1 MAGKRFHGLAALLAG
16 AAMVA
21 LPMPALAQ
29 SDQTYQFD
37 LQAQDLGDALRSIA
51 AKAGWELYA
60 SAEDVNGIPA
70 PRLEGALTARQ
81 AIERLLVGTN
91 LRARFRDG
99 AVIIRGRS
107 AAIAA
112 ADDEATDSEIVVTG
126 SLIRGADIPSARITV
141 SRSDIENAGQSDLG
155 EVVRNIPQNFS
166 GGQNPG
172 VGFGAGQLN
181 TNLNSASHLNL
192 RGLGSDATLTLL
204 NGHRLPYDGAFG
216 GVDISAIPVEAVERI
231 EIVPDGSSAQY
242 GSDAVAGVA
251 NIILRRDF
259 TGLKTSAR
267 IGGSTDG
274 GNFQQGADV
283 VGGTSWA
290 SGNLIAAYH
299 FAHNSAIYARQRSYT
314 DSLAPGNSL
323 YPSIRQHAVTISGRQ
338 TMAPGIEFKI
348 DGLYSNR
355 RSIITSGSLGN
366 AGLTES
372 RYAPTTKTFSI
383 IPAIDVD
390 LGGQWMAKASLA
402 YGKDDSRYNRLFNQP
417 GIAGTVTSGC
427 YCNTTLT
434 TELVIDGPLFS
445 LPAGDLRVAIGGG
458 YRSSSMRY
466 SRDENEGLVAAFDAS
481 RKSHYLFGE
490 AQLPVI
496 GPEQSVPLV
505 RRLTITAAARYEN
518 YPGMASVT
526 TPKLGAVLEPN
537 RNLTIKAS
545 WGRSFKAPTLYQ
557 QHVGYE
563 VYLLPANWYVPAAS
577 GTIFYA
583 SGGNPDLEPERARSW
598 SAGFEFHPQ
607 ALEGFR
613 FGASYFNVRYRD
625 RVARPI
631 IGSIASAFSQPG
643 YASLLNYSPST
654 ELLDRLA
661 AGSLYALTNYTDGP
675 FDPANVF
682 VLVDNRNLNLA
693 RQDIEGV
700 DINTSVRFSI
710 SPDQNIGLTGSATY
724 LKSDQQLT
732 PLLPR
737 TQLAGVIFN
746 PPHWRGRL
754 GASWEA
760 RRFNVSMF
768 ANYTGSVTDNR
779 FLPSSSVDSI
789 LTFDLTARVDIGN
802 SSSRSPALTL
812 TIVANNMFNAKP
824 DIIRVTGSTD
834 TPYDSTNY
842 SATGRFLGLAVSRSW

>member
-1 MAGKRFHGLAALLAG
+1 MAEKRFHELAALLAG
-16 AAMVA
+16 AAMAA

-37 LQAQDLGDALRSIA
+37 LQAQDLGDALRSVA

-60 SAEDVNGIPA
+60 SAEDVNGVPA
-70 PRLEGALTARQ
+70 PRLEGELTARQ
-81 AIERLLVGTN
+81 AIERLLADTN

-99 AVIIRGRS
+99 AVIIRGRT
-107 AAIAA
+107 AAIVTAG
-112 ADDEATDSEIVVTG
+112 DEAADSEIVVTG

-181 TNLNSASHLNL
+181 SNLNSASHLNL

-283 VGGTSWA
+283 VGGTSWT

-314 DSLAPGNSL
+314 DALAPGNSL
-323 YPSIRQHAVTISGRQ
+323 YPSIRQHAVTMSGRQ
-338 TMAPGIEFKI
+338 TLAPGIEFKV

-372 RYAPTTKTFSI
+372 RYAPTTKAFSI

-402 YGKDDSRYNRLFNQP
+402 YGKDNSRYNRLFSQP

-434 TELVIDGPLFS
+434 TELVIDGPLVS

-458 YRSSSMRY
+458 YRSSSLRY
-466 SRDENEGLVAAFDAS
+466 SRYENEGLVAAFDAS

-490 AQLPVI
+490 VQLPVI
-496 GPEQSVPLV
+496 APEQSVPLV

-537 RNLTIKAS
+537 RDLTIKAS

-563 VYLLPANWYVPAAS
+563 AYLLPANWYVPAAS

-607 ALEGFR
+607 ALEGFHV
-613 FGASYFNVRYRD
+613 GASYFNVRYRD

-631 IGSIASAFSQPG
+631 AGSIASAFSQPG
-643 YASLLNYSPST
+643 YASLLNYAPST

-661 AGSLYALTNYTDGP
+661 AGSLYGLTNYTAGP
-675 FDPANVF
+675 FDPANVL

-779 FLPSSSVDSI
+779 YLPSSSVDSI
-789 LTFDLTARVDIGN
+789 LTFDLAARLDIGN
-802 SSSRSPALTL
+802 SSSRSPALTI

-842 SATGRFLGLAVSRSW
+842 SATGRFLGLTVSRSW

>member
-1 MAGKRFHGLAALLAG
+1 MAEKRFHGLSVLLAG
-16 AAMVA
+16 AAMA
-21 LPMPALAQ
+21 TLPMPALAQ

-37 LQAQDLGDALRSIA
+37 LQAQDLGDALRSVA

-60 SAEDVNGIPA
+60 SAEDVNGVPA

-81 AIERLLVGTN
+81 AIERLLADTN

-107 AAIAA
+107 AAIAT
-112 ADDEATDSEIVVTG
+112 ADDEAADSEIVVTG

-181 TNLNSASHLNL
+181 TNLNSAAHLNL

-274 GNFQQGADV
+274 GNFQQGVDV
-283 VGGTSWA
+283 VGGASWA

-299 FAHNSAIYARQRSYT
+299 FAHNSAIYARERSYT
-314 DSLAPGNSL
+314 DSLAPGSSL
-323 YPSIRQHAVTISGRQ
+323 YPSIRQHSVTISGRQ
-338 TMAPGIEFKI
+338 TIAPGIEFKV

-355 RSIITSGSLGN
+355 RSTITSGSLGN

-372 RYAPTTKTFSI
+372 RYAPTTKAFSI
-383 IPAIDVD
+383 IPAIDVN

-402 YGKDDSRYNRLFNQP
+402 YGRDDSRYNRLFNQP
-417 GIAGTVTSGC
+417 GMTGTVTSGC

-434 TELVIDGPLFS
+434 TELVIDGPLVS

-466 SRDENEGLVAAFDAS
+466 SRYENEGLAAAFDAS

-490 AQLPVI
+490 VQLPVI
-496 GPEQSVPLV
+496 APEQSVPLV
-505 RRLTITAAARYEN
+505 RRFTITAAARYEN

-537 RNLTIKAS
+537 SDLTIKAS

-563 VYLLPANWYVPAAS
+563 AYLLPASWYVPAAS

-613 FGASYFNVRYRD
+613 VGASYFNVRYRD

-631 IGSIASAFSQPG
+631 AGSIASAFSQPG
-643 YASLLNYSPST
+643 YVSLLNYSPST
-654 ELLDRLA
+654 GLLGGLV
-661 AGSLYALTNYTDGP
+661 AGSLYGLTNYTGAP
-675 FDPANVF
+675 FDPANVL

-700 DINTSVRFSI
+700 DIHTSVRFSI
-710 SPDQNIGLTGSATY
+710 SPDQNIGLNGSATY

-732 PLLPR
+732 PLLPL

-789 LTFDLTARVDIGN
+789 LTFDFAARVDIGN
-802 SSSRSPALTL
+802 SSSRSPALTI

-842 SATGRFLGLAVSRSW
+842 SAIGRFLGLTVSRSW